1 MNFYVI
7 QLLLICSVVLGGA
20 VVSYFNATNKNQ
32 YTKLA
37 LAFSGGFLLAVIFQH
52 LLPEL
57 YGAHEGHAHQA
68 HGALP
73 VFQVGM
79 FILLGFL
86 VQLVLEYFSGG
97 IEHGHVHVH
106 KGQAM
111 PWTLFVSLSVHSIIE
126 GIPLGNMLLV
136 GIDLEG
142 HFLPWNGSFFWGIV
156 FHQIPVA
163 IALMTLLL
171 ATRLSRK
178 KAWIILLAFGLM
190 TPLGVLIGLGV
201 STDQL
206 GLNVNMIL
214 AVVVGMFLHISTT
227 IIFETTENHKFNLL
241 KLVSILVGVTLAL
254 GLF

>member
-1 MNFYVI
+1 MNFYAI
-7 QLLLICSVVLGGA
+7 ELILLFSVAFGGG
-20 VVSYFNATNKNQ
+20 VVSFLNATNKNQ
-32 YTKLA
+32 YIKLA

-57 YGAHEGHAHQA
+57 YGAHEGHTHAHTDV
-68 HGALP
+68 LP
-73 VFQVGM
+73 TFQVGV

-111 PWTLFVSLSVHSIIE
+111 PWALFISLSVHSIIE
-126 GIPLGNMLLV
+126 GIPLGNMLQIGV
-136 GIDLEG
+136 DQTAV
-142 HFLPWNGSFFWGIV
+142 PYNASFFWGIV

-171 ATRLSRK
+171 ATKLKRRD
-178 KAWIILLAFGLM
+178 AWLVLMAFGFM
-190 TPLGVLIGLGV
+190 TPLGVFLGLGI
-201 STDQL
+201 TTEQL
-206 GLNVNMIL
+206 GLNVQLIL

-241 KLVSILVGVTLAL
+241 KLLSIILGVSLAL

>member
-1 MNFYVI
+1 MSFYVVEF
-7 QLLLICSVVLGGA
+7 LLIASVVLGGA
-20 VVSYFNATNKNQ
+20 VVSYFKATNKNQ
-32 YTKLA
+32 YIKLA

-57 YGAHEGHAHQA
+57 YGSHEGHAHA
-68 HGALP
+68 HSETLP
-73 VFQVGM
+73 TFQVGV

-111 PWTLFVSLSVHSIIE
+111 PWTLFISLSVHSVIE
-126 GIPLGNMLLV
+126 GIPLGNMLQL
-136 GIDLEG
+136 GSAPTN
-142 HFLPWNGSFFWGIV
+142 HATMNGSFLWGII

-171 ATRLSRK
+171 ATKLQRRN
-178 KAWIILLAFGLM
+178 AWFILLAFGLM
-190 TPLGVLIGLGV
+190 TPLGVLLGLGI
-201 STDQL
+201 TTEQL
-206 GLNVNMIL
+206 GLNVQLIL

-241 KLVSILVGVTLAL
+241 KLLSILVGSGLAL
-254 GLF
+254 SIF